1 LHAQLDSLQT
11 TLENLSD
18 NNIIDFY
25 MIQNQLKVRF
35 SIDKLKSYEWNPAEY
50 NVCGAFAEI
59 LNGKYDSLEVRLHSF
74 NMKMDAIPAY
84 YEAESKY
91 KKPTLE
97 HCSWDLS
104 FRWLSVFLKD
114 LTTALNKSKL
124 N

>member
-1 LHAQLDSLQT
+1 VFGISDSSYIKRQLDFAHAQLDSRQNYF
-11 TLENLSD
+11 ENLSD

-50 NVCGAFAEI
+50 NVCGAL

-74 NMKMDAIPAY
+74 NIKMDAIPAY
-84 YEAESKY
+84 YEAAK
-91 KKPTLE
+91 
-97 HCSWDLS
+97 
-104 FRWLSVFLKD
+104 
-114 LTTALNKSKL
+114 ANIKS